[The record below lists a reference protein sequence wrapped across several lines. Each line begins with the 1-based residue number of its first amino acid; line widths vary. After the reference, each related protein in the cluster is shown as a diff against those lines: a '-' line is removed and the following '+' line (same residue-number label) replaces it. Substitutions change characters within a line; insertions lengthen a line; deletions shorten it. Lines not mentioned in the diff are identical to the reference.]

1 MSHREE
7 SLKTWAIKQVL
18 NIGYQSQESIWSM
31 VSGDASFRRYFRLQ
45 QAGKSFI
52 AVDSPPNKEDN
63 QSFVNIAKQWHQV
76 GIAVPEILALDENHG
91 FMLLEDL
98 GDELFS
104 MALNQTRDV
113 KQRFEHYAQAI
124 DALVHLQK
132 NAPTH
137 LPAYTQAKLLEEMQL
152 FTDWLCQSYL
162 AIDLNSELQAQFEQ
176 LFKLLIDSACQQIQV
191 PVHRDYHS
199 RNLMLSDGKLRII
212 DFQDALI
219 GPISYDLVSL
229 LRDCYV
235 RWDDAETRAQL
246 EYYYQ
251 QSIQAG
257 FELPDKAVFT
267 QQFDFMGLQ
276 RHLKAA
282 GIFARLY
289 LRDGKSGYL
298 QDIPNTCRYLQEV
311 SRQYEQT
318 AWLSSWLKQ
327 VLMPALKR
335 KEVALA

>member
-7 SLKTWAIKQVL
+7 SLKAWAIKQVL
-18 NIGYQSQESIWSM
+18 NINHPSQKSVWSM

-52 AVDSPPNKEDN
+52 AVDSPPTKEDN
-63 QSFVNIAKQWHQV
+63 QSFISIAKQWHQV
-76 GIAVPEILALDENHG
+76 GIAVPEILALDETCG

-98 GDELFS
+98 GDGLFS
-104 MALNQTRDV
+104 MVLNQTCDA
-113 KQRFEHYAQAI
+113 KQRFEYYAQAI

-152 FTDWLCQSYL
+152 FTHWLCESYL

-235 RWDDAETRAQL
+235 RWDEAETQAQL

-251 QSIQAG
+251 QAVQMG
-257 FELPDKAVFT
+257 FELPEKRLFT

-282 GIFARLY
+282 GIFARLH

-318 AWLSSWLKQ
+318 AWLSSWLEHT
-327 VLMPALKR
+327 LMPALKN
-335 KEVALA
+335 KEMVLA

>member
-7 SLKTWAIKQVL
+7 SLKAWAIKQVL
-18 NIGYQSQESIWSM
+18 NIGHQSQKSVWSM
-31 VSGDASFRRYFRLQ
+31 VSGDASFRRYFRLK
-45 QAGKSFI
+45 QAEKSFI
-52 AVDSPPNKEDN
+52 AVDSPPTKEDN
-63 QSFVNIAKQWHQV
+63 QSFVSIAKHWHQV
-76 GIAVPEILALDENHG
+76 GIAVPEILALDETCG

-104 MALNQTRDV
+104 MALNQTCDA
-113 KQRFEHYAQAI
+113 KQRFEYYAQAI
-124 DALVHLQK
+124 DVLVHLQK

-137 LPAYTQAKLLEEMQL
+137 LPAYTQAKLLEEMQI
-152 FTDWLCQSYL
+152 FTDWLCESYL
-162 AIDLNSELQAQFEQ
+162 AIDLNPELQAQFEQ

-251 QSIQAG
+251 EAIQAG
-257 FELPDKAVFT
+257 FELPEKLLFT

-282 GIFARLY
+282 GIFARLH

-318 AWLSSWLKQ
+318 AWLSSWIKHT
-327 VLMPALKR
+327 LMPALKN
-335 KEVALA
+335 KEIALA